1 MFLVKSHLMHLISE
15 KKYFSIFLLISVFC
29 AKNLCAQKASDF
41 QYTTTPITPIST
53 PATTPTVSTMPTNAQ
68 ISTCTATFTN
78 KPTFAH
84 TFTATRTPT
93 FTYTPTATY
102 TPTKS
107 QTQIP
112 VFNCTYVAM
121 GDSWICG
128 DGASDRPASTFAY
141 MTAETLKTW
150 YPGITYENDCNPGS
164 APEFWPD
171 EIPGHLNRFLK
182 KDIPIG
188 YVVFETGPYCNF
200 NEYNINHLDEYLK
213 GEFSQDFSQTSEEKI
228 INEIYKPDPNG
239 YQKTMNIIIGKIYE
253 TCPNVNLVV
262 LSLPD
267 LTCGRGVF
275 PPAVYEVYRQRLYE
289 LKSKYPQMRI
299 ADIYT
304 AMKGHP
310 EWFRSHQEPAENH
323 PNDLGQ
329 VVIAKC
335 ILAQFANWPYQ
346 PKR

>member
-1 MFLVKSHLMHLISE
+1 M
-15 KKYFSIFLLISVFC
+15 KKLYFSIFLLISIFC
-29 AKNLCAQKASDF
+29 AKNLCAQKTPDF

-53 PATTPTVSTMPTNAQ
+53 PTTTPTAPIIPTNAQ
-68 ISTCTATFTN
+68 IPTRTSTFTC
-78 KPTFAH
+78 
-84 TFTATRTPT
+84 
-93 FTYTPTATY
+93 TYTPTATY

-107 QTQIP
+107 QTPAP

-121 GDSWICG
+121 GDSSVCG

-150 YPGITYENDCNPGS
+150 YPGITCENDCNPGS

-171 EIPGHLNRFLK
+171 EMPVHLNSYSK
-182 KDIPIG
+182 KNGIPIG

-213 GEFSQDFSQTSEEKI
+213 DEFSQDFSQTDKEKI

-239 YQKTMNIIIGKIYE
+239 YQKIMNIIIGKIYE

-267 LTCGRGVF
+267 LTCGRGIF
-275 PPAVYEVYRQRLYE
+275 PPAVYEAYRQRLYD
-289 LKSKYPQMRI
+289 LKSQYPKMRI

-304 AMKGHP
+304 ALKGHP
-310 EWFRSHQEPAENH
+310 EWFRGNNENAANH

-335 ILAQFANWPYQ
+335 ILAQFANWPYR
-346 PKR
+346 PKH